1 MSTRTD
7 LTFLIYDFEVWKHD
21 WLVTFKNHWTKET
34 NTFHNDRDGLLKFLD
49 AHNDAI
55 LVGFNNSYY
64 DDWILFAIQN
74 DCDPFKL
81 SKYLIKE
88 TGNKR
93 MIITVMQEI

>member
-21 WLVTFKNHWTKET
+21 WLVTFKNHWTKEIK
-34 NTFHNDRDGLLKFLD
+34 TFHNDRDGLLKFLD

-64 DDWILFAIQN
+64 DDWIFICNPKWLW
-74 DCDPFKL
+74 
-81 SKYLIKE
+81 S
-88 TGNKR
+88 
-93 MIITVMQEI
+93 V